1 MEEQPR
7 AGPAKLAMGFLDL
20 VEKKESVKKKI
31 TPTKTEGWGAE
42 KENGKTGE
50 VEGNLSDWDEGESPQ
65 KKRKVVRKAEE
76 EFDYDWDDE
85 DDDEIVS
92 PPKKARKAP
101 VQSE

>member
-1 MEEQPR
+1 
-7 AGPAKLAMGFLDL
+7 MGFLDL

-31 TPTKTEGWGAE
+31 TPTKMENAGWGAE
-42 KENGKTGE
+42 KENGKRGE
-50 VEGNLSDWDEGESPQ
+50 MDGNLSDWDEGESPQ
-65 KKRKVVRKAEE
+65 KKRKVVRKVEE

-101 VQSE
+101 VQSEWKSDV